1 VSEERHGK
9 LGRRGFLARL
19 GALGSVFA
27 LGGCN
32 DINQTQWLPNFLDS
46 AEHLSKWAQRLFAGS
61 HALAPEFEKSD
72 IAPTF
77 RANGTLDPG
86 TDEYATLFNNG
97 FKDWRLTVEGLV
109 EHPLSLTLDQLR
121 AMPARSQITRH
132 DCVEGWSVIGEW
144 KGPQLAHVL
153 AMAKPKPAARY
164 AVFYCMDPMADQY
177 TDNIEAAPFYY
188 ETLDLLE
195 ATHPQT
201 ILAYE
206 LNGQTL
212 PKENGAPVRVRAER
226 QLGYK
231 QAKYVERIVLV
242 ENYAHIQG
250 GKGGYWEDQG
260 YTAWGGI

>member
-1 VSEERHGK
+1 MSATE

-19 GALGSVFA
+19 GALSTTMVLAACG
-27 LGGCN
+27 
-32 DINQTQWLPNFLDS
+32 DINQSPAVMKVLDS
-46 AEHLSKWAQRLFAGS
+46 AENLSKWAQRLFAGS
-61 HALAPEFEKSD
+61 HALAPEFTKAD
-72 IAPTF
+72 IAASF

-86 TDEYATLFNNG
+86 TDEYATLAANG
-97 FKDWRLTVEGLV
+97 FKDWRLTIGGLV
-109 EHPLSLTLDQLR
+109 EKPLSLSLEQLH
-121 AMPARSQITRH
+121 AMQSRTQITRH
-132 DCVEGWSVIGEW
+132 DCVEGWSCIGEW
-144 KGPQLAHVL
+144 KGVPLANVL
-153 AMAKPKPAARY
+153 AMAKVKDSARY

-177 TDNIEAAPFYY
+177 TDDMKAAPFYY

-206 LNGQTL
+206 LNGQPL
-212 PKENGAPVRVRAER
+212 AVEHGAPVRVRAER

-231 QAKYVERIVLV
+231 QAKFVERIELV
-242 ENYAHIQG
+242 ENYDHIQG